1 MLAAYVFFYN
11 FVLQSLGFGMHL
23 AVPKLTKVK
32 SVKTIRAQTINIV
45 WCHHR
50 ACPNKTNI

>member
-1 MLAAYVFFYN
+1 MLAAYFFYI